1 MTRYTYIGRS
11 FCGPGMLDADKT
23 VYDLV
28 NVIARLTTLTG
39 EQIEKRLLDAINQ
52 MIADYQPKGDAD

>member
-1 MTRYTYIGRS
+1 MIRYTYIGRS
-11 FCGPGMLDADKT
+11 FSGPGMLDADKT

-52 MIADYQPKGDAD
+52 MIANYQPKGDAD